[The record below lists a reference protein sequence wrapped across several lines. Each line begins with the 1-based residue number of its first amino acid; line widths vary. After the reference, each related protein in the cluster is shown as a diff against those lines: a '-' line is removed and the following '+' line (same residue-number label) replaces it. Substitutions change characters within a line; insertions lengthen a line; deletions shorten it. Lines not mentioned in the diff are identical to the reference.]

1 MSNSMCNEILKM
13 FIDNCH
19 CGSEICRATC
29 DDKKRIL
36 DANQELGFEITI
48 CINRLLGMCVLADM
62 YI

>member
-29 DDKKRIL
+29 DDKIYNKGDL
-36 DANQELGFEITI
+36 HGGKTTMLYLNLSGH
-48 CINRLLGMCVLADM
+48 
-62 YI
+62 